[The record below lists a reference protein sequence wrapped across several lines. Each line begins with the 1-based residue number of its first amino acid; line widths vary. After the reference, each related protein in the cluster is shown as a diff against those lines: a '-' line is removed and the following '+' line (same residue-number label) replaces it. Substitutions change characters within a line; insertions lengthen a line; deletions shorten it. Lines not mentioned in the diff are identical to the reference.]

1 MGNDVFAG
9 KEGTPGLDKQGVRSR
24 WRTEVAVGVSVP
36 LEGGSTI
43 DSRSVNVPTPAPS
56 QVLLS
61 GLLKVVREGVKP
73 SITIR
78 ILESL
83 QPRVCVCV
91 CVFGMELVSA
101 LS

>member
-1 MGNDVFAG
+1 MGDDVFAG
-9 KEGTPGLDKQGVRSR
+9 KEGTLGLDKQGVRSR
-24 WRTEVAVGVSVP
+24 GRTEAAVAAGF
-36 LEGGSTI
+36 TI

-61 GLLKVVREGVKP
+61 GLLKVVCEGVKP

-83 QPRVCVCV
+83 QRRVCLCVCACVCV
-91 CVFGMELVSA
+91 CLGWNWSL
-101 LS
+101 L